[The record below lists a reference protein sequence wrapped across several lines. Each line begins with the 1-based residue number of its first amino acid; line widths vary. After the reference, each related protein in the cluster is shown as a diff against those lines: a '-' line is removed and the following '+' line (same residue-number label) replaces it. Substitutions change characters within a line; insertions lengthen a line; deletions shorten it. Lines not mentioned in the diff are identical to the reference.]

1 MDAINPSES
10 WSKALLKRPRRL
22 RGHPAL
28 RRMVRE
34 TNLSR
39 DDLILPLFA
48 VPGTGVRDE
57 VKSMPGVY
65 RESVDRI
72 AETCREAE
80 QLGIP
85 AVILFG
91 IPETKDAVGSSSWDA
106 HGIVQRALEAAA
118 KAAPGLLRIVDLCF
132 CEYTSHGHCG
142 VLRPDGT
149 LDNDATLPNL
159 GRQAVSLA
167 EAGAQVI
174 APSGMLDGMIA
185 AIRASLDDVGRTE
198 LPILSYAAKYAS
210 GFYGPFRDAADSTP
224 QFGDRRGYQQDHG
237 NSDEAL
243 REVALDLEQ
252 GADMVMVKPAMPYL
266 DVLRRVKDTFGVP
279 TAAYQVS
286 GEYAMMKAACRNGW
300 LDEDRVME
308 ESLTCIKR
316 AGADMILTYYARE
329 MARRL
334 KP

>member
-34 TNLSR
+34 TTLSR

-91 IPETKDAVGSSSWDA
+91 IPETKDAVGSSSWEIGRA
-106 HGIVQRALEAAA
+106 HV
-118 KAAPGLLRIVDLCF
+118 
-132 CEYTSHGHCG
+132 
-142 VLRPDGT
+142 
-149 LDNDATLPNL
+149 
-159 GRQAVSLA
+159 
-167 EAGAQVI
+167 
-174 APSGMLDGMIA
+174 
-185 AIRASLDDVGRTE
+185 
-198 LPILSYAAKYAS
+198 
-210 GFYGPFRDAADSTP
+210 
-224 QFGDRRGYQQDHG
+224 
-237 NSDEAL
+237 
-243 REVALDLEQ
+243 
-252 GADMVMVKPAMPYL
+252 
-266 DVLRRVKDTFGVP
+266 
-279 TAAYQVS
+279 
-286 GEYAMMKAACRNGW
+286 
-300 LDEDRVME
+300 
-308 ESLTCIKR
+308 
-316 AGADMILTYYARE
+316 
-329 MARRL
+329 
-334 KP
+334 

>member
-1 MDAINPSES
+1 MDGLELPEN
-10 WSKALLKRPRRL
+10 WRKALLKRPRRL

-34 TNLSR
+34 TTLRR

-48 VPGTGVRDE
+48 VPGKGVRDE

-80 QLGIP
+80 QLGVP

-91 IPETKDAVGSSSWDA
+91 IPETKDEVGASSWDA
-106 HGIVQRALEAAA
+106 NGIVQRALDAVAQ
-118 KAAPGLLRIVDLCF
+118 AAPSVLRIVDLCF

-142 VLRPDGT
+142 VLRPDGS
-149 LDNDATLPNL
+149 LDNDVTLPNL

-167 EAGAQVI
+167 EAGAQLI

-185 AIRASLDDVGRTE
+185 AIRGSLDDAGHAE
-198 LPILSYAAKYAS
+198 MPILSYAAKYAS
-210 GFYGPFRDAADSTP
+210 GFYGPFRDAADSAP
-224 QFGDRRGYQQDHG
+224 QFGDRRGYQQDPG
-237 NSDEAL
+237 NSDESL

-266 DVLRRVKDTFGVP
+266 DVVRRVKDAFGVP

-286 GEYAMMKAACRNGW
+286 GEYAMLKAAARNGW

-316 AGADMILTYYARE
+316 AGADLILTYYARE
-329 MARRL
+329 MAKRL
-334 KP
+334 TP